1 MIRRPLAPTMTP
13 TPTLSDDLAARRTAL
28 ALDRTA
34 LANERTLL
42 AYARTALALLAGGL
56 ALLQFVDAPWGV
68 VLGTAALPLAVA
80 VGAIGVWRYTRV
92 RRRLRAMER

>member
-1 MIRRPLAPTMTP
+1 MPPDA
-13 TPTLSDDLAARRTAL
+13 TLRDDLAAQRTAL

-56 ALLQFVDAPWGV
+56 ALLQFVDDAWGV
-68 VLGTAALPLAVA
+68 IMGTAALPLAAV
-80 VGAIGVWRYTRV
+80 VGAIGVGRYARV
-92 RRRLRAMER
+92 RRRLRRMAG